1 MYFPLLNHSCNM
13 ILLPFLIFID
23 DVTEQVDWVC
33 FSLLV
38 IYLARDIFQ
47 HLCIL
52 VPMSGHFTVHGLY
65 MSMAPMSGHFTA
77 YELSQLGMT
86 QQMFVCGQGHT
97 AANFPGL
104 ALHDTRALS
113 PCFQSNFALSLH
125 DFSSSFSHSP
135 MPFLGVLSFM
145 HRVHIIFI
153 AIIL

>member
-1 MYFPLLNHSCNM
+1 MYFPLLNHSYNM
-13 ILLPFLIFID
+13 ILLPFLIFKD

-38 IYLARDIFQ
+38 IYLARDIFW

-52 VPMSGHFTVHGLY
+52 FP
-65 MSMAPMSGHFTA
+65 SMAPMSGHFTA

-86 QQMFVCGQGHT
+86 QQMVTCGQGHA
-97 AANFPGL
+97 AANCPGL

-113 PCFQSNFALSLH
+113 SCFQSNFALSLH